1 MSIYIVSQSEKAK
14 YNLVCFG
21 QTVFYNFRE
30 LTNFPNLKHNIKE
43 IMRTIK
49 STKSTIIFFMNA
61 GKVVGYLLGEIM
73 KLNDSRNVFYVS
85 YIYTSPQ
92 FRGKGIAS
100 RLLTTVDNF
109 VAKNNLDGVMLTCD
123 SQDEYVY
130 DFYSNKGYMPDLV
143 LRTYDR
149 YEVMF
154 K

>member
-21 QTVFYNFRE
+21 QTVYHNFRE
-30 LTNFPNLKHNIKE
+30 LVNLPKLKHNMKE
-43 IMRTIK
+43 IMRVIK
-49 STKSTIIFFMNA
+49 SKNSTIIFFMNND
-61 GKVVGYLLGEIM
+61 KVAGYLLGEIM
-73 KLNDSRNVFYVS
+73 KLNDGRSVFYVS

-92 FRGKGIAS
+92 FRGNGIAS
-100 RLLTTVDNF
+100 HLLTTIDNF
-109 VAKNNLDGVMLTCD
+109 VSQNNLDGVMLTCD

-130 DFYSNKGYMPDLV
+130 EFYTKKGYMPDLV

-149 YEVMF
+149 FEVLF